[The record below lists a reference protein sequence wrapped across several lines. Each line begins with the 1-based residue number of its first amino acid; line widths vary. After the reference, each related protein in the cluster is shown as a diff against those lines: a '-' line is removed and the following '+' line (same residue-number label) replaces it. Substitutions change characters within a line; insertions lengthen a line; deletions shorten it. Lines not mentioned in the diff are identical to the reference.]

1 MTRIHFFSL
10 PRELRDI
17 IYSYVLPEHIKLIEG
32 WDESLG
38 LLLASHRLRSE
49 MLDAF
54 YTRLPH
60 MTIISPNT
68 APALLP
74 DSPNYT
80 LLRQKTEKLVV
91 QRSVEKRN
99 QPNFALM
106 PIAGQHATWLPPQI
120 FQCMPALREVTYEI
134 TWDSKGSPSVLLPSL
149 KDSVLRELKNVTLS
163 QGSLTGWDVECRI
176 VDITRWRIEWSGIV
190 VLKKKGG

>member
-1 MTRIHFFSL
+1 MTRLHFFSL

-17 IYSYVLPEHIKLIEG
+17 IYRHVLPAYITLVEG
-32 WDESLG
+32 WERNLG
-38 LLLASHRLRSE
+38 LLLVSHRLRSE

-80 LLRQKTEKLVV
+80 LLRQKIEKLVI
-91 QRSVEKRN
+91 QRGVEKQIRTD
-99 QPNFALM
+99 FTFV
-106 PIAGQHATWLPPQI
+106 PITGQQATWLPPQI
-120 FQCMPALREVTYEI
+120 FQCMPALREITYEI

-149 KDSVLRELKNVTLS
+149 KDSVLRELRNVTLG
-163 QGSLTGWDVECRI
+163 QDRLIGWDVECRI
-176 VDITRWRIEWSGIV
+176 VDTTRWRIEWSGVV
-190 VLKKKGG
+190 VLKKKGV